1 MKCVLPQPTFH
12 YRTPRLIVPAPHAE
26 SPEDRGYAEPPIR
39 PESKFMSNAAKHEA
53 GFLFLCA
60 VFALAAWR
68 PLAATLALALGDD
81 AYTYILLIVPLSAAL
96 ILREWPPLRS
106 VAIFELRAGS
116 ALLAVAAATA
126 VLALLH
132 PPALLPDLLL
142 PIAVLALVLSW
153 IGAFVLCFGLSV
165 ARLLLFPLCFLFGL
179 VPLPKSSLNV
189 VVALLQ
195 HSSAWA
201 AHLLFALF
209 GVPVAQDG
217 VRLAIPGLTLFVAD
231 ECSSIRSSSIL
242 LVATMVLA
250 QILLRSPWRK
260 AAIVALAVP
269 LSVAKNGLRIFTIAM
284 LGTRVDRGYL
294 TGRLHHH
301 GGVVFLAII
310 LAVVF
315 AAIALLRRG
324 DAVSPSPLIGNE

>member
-1 MKCVLPQPTFH
+1 
-12 YRTPRLIVPAPHAE
+12 
-26 SPEDRGYAEPPIR
+26 
-39 PESKFMSNAAKHEA
+39 MSNAGKHEA
-53 GFLFLCA
+53 SFLLLFA

-68 PLAATLALALGDD
+68 PLAATLALAMGND

-96 ILREWPPLRS
+96 MLRAWPPLR
-106 VAIFELRAGS
+106 AAAAFELRAS
-116 ALLAVAAATA
+116 FALLAVAAAIA
-126 VLALLH
+126 GVALLRPH
-132 PPALLPDLLL
+132 ALPPDLLL
-142 PIAVLALVLSW
+142 SIAVLALVLSW

-165 ARLLLFPLCFLFGL
+165 ARLLVFPLCFLFGL
-179 VPLPKSSLNV
+179 VPLPESSLDA

-195 HSSAWA
+195 QSSAWA

-217 VRLAIPGLTLFVAD
+217 VRLTIPGLTVFVAH

-242 LVATMVLA
+242 VVTTMVLA

-260 AAIVALAVP
+260 AAIIALAVP
-269 LSVAKNGLRIFTIAM
+269 LSIAKNGLRIFTIAM
-284 LGTRVDRGYL
+284 LGTRVDPGYL
-294 TGRLHHH
+294 TGRLHHD
-301 GGVVFLAII
+301 GGFVFLAIV

-324 DAVSPSPLIGNE
+324 DADYPAPLIGNPRSATPQVSAIPLARHQRHNPPPAQ